1 MPPNFAHLG
10 GLNAY
15 EILGIEPTATAEEI
29 EAAYRSAIK
38 RQHSDT
44 GGVTRLA
51 QLVNDARDALVKDRA
66 SYDVWLRNQPR
77 PRVADAK
84 PDPASRTS
92 ASESS
97 RSSWADAGD
106 GGEKA
111 WDPWETSDPWEASDP
126 WETTSPQTPPQTP
139 PEPEPQN
146 PPNGTTADPEP
157 TRTPLSPEERR
168 TALLAVVASVLLG
181 PLGLWLGIRSY
192 KRSRSAAAIVAI
204 VIGGMSVLYLV
215 SLAMAIALG
224 VFREPVPTSSV
235 ASPSVMKQGQV
246 VVRPG
251 TKVALDEEGTSY
263 TPSTED
269 ASLAGTEPGL
279 LMKHGTA
286 YVALAQGAPETYDT
300 CSGLNYPEPTGKPIP
315 WNRLTVGS
323 MLCVRTSYQE
333 TTTSLITVVDRSGRS
348 VTLQIVTWND

>member
-66 SYDVWLRNQPR
+66 SYDVWLRNQSR
-77 PRVADAK
+77 PRVTDAK
-84 PDPASRTS
+84 PDPAQRTS

-97 RSSWADAGD
+97 RSSWADAGNRS
-106 GGEKA
+106 EKA
-111 WDPWETSDPWEASDP
+111 WDPWETSNPWDASDP
-126 WETTSPQTPPQTP
+126 WEATSRRTPPQTP
-139 PEPEPQN
+139 PEPEPQH
-146 PPNGTTADPEP
+146 PPDGTTADPEP
-157 TRTPLSPEERR
+157 TRRPLSAEERR
-168 TALLAVVASVLLG
+168 SALLAVVASVFLG

-192 KRSRSAAAIVAI
+192 KRSRSVAAIVAI

-224 VFREPVPTSSV
+224 LFREPVTTSSV
-235 ASPSVMKQGQV
+235 ANPSVLKQDEV

-263 TPSTED
+263 TPSTDD
-269 ASLAGTEPGL
+269 ASLASTESGL
-279 LMKHGTA
+279 LMKHGTT
-286 YVALAQGAPETYDT
+286 YVALEPGAPETYDT
-300 CSGLNYPEPTGKPIP
+300 CSGLNYPEPTGKQIP

-323 MLCVRTSYQE
+323 MLCVRTSYLE